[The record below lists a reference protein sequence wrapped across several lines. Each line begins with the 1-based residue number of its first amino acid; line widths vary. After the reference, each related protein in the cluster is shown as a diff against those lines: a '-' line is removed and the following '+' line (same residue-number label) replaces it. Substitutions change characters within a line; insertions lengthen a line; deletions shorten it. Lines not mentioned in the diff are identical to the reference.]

1 MNRTF
6 LSLYILIVLC
16 VALFGW
22 GLDKLWQHFSPPPSI
37 TTAQHNLLALV
48 EFSIEQPLPQK
59 KDKHAS
65 IAAMSKSI
73 QSEIELLSLDD
84 FANSSLSKTLIDGQA
99 VRLHNQ
105 HGELQLYKRISNSP
119 DIIRITLPPQI
130 APKNSY
136 LYEILISLFY
146 GSIGLVVFV
155 WVWPLMRDVRK
166 LERHTQHVG
175 KHSLPEPVS
184 VLPGSAVSNL
194 ASAFN
199 QMAERIKELLASHK
213 EMTYAVSHE
222 LRTPLAR
229 MKFALAML
237 KSASSNSQQCPHAM
251 SIAQD
256 IDEMDALITQLL
268 TYAGYE
274 QEDGPL
280 KQQDGDMAFLISE
293 LIQRAKDSHPNANI
307 TVSLECLEGSTHVHC
322 DWHLMERAIFNLI
335 HNALR
340 FAESSIRVTLT
351 QSPKQYIVMVED
363 DGPGI
368 PQDQQI
374 RVFESFVRLESK
386 PNEQVRGFGL
396 GLAIVQRVMKWHEGQ
411 AVVTSS
417 TELHGA
423 QFTLQWPKPF

>member
-22 GLDKLWQHFSPPPSI
+22 GLDKLWQRYSPPPGI
-37 TTAQHNLLALV
+37 TTAQHNLLALI
-48 EFSIEQPLPQK
+48 EFSIEQPLSQQS
-59 KDKHAS
+59 DKRAS
-65 IAAMSKSI
+65 VAAMSKSI
-73 QSEIELLSLDD
+73 QCKIELLSLDD
-84 FANSSLSKTLIDGQA
+84 FASSSLSKTLAGGQA

-105 HGELQLYKRISNSP
+105 HGELQLYKRISNST
-119 DIIRITLPPQI
+119 DIIRITLPPQV
-130 APKNSY
+130 APKSSY

-146 GSIGLVVFV
+146 GSIGLVVFI

-175 KHSLPEPVS
+175 KHSLPDPVS
-184 VLPGSAVSNL
+184 VLPGSAVSHL

-237 KSASSNSQQCPHAM
+237 KSNNSDSQQCPHAM

-293 LIQRAKDSHPNANI
+293 LIQRAKGSHPNTNI
-307 TVSLECLEGSTHVHC
+307 TVTLECPEGGTHVHC

-340 FAESSIRVTLT
+340 FAESAILVTLT
-351 QSPKQYIVMVED
+351 QSSSKYIITVED

-368 PQDQQI
+368 PQDQQT
-374 RVFESFVRLESK
+374 RVFESFVRLDSK

-411 AVVTSS
+411 AIVTKS
-417 TELHGA
+417 TALHGA
-423 QFTLQWPKPF
+423 QFTLQWPK

>member
-1 MNRTF
+1 MNRAF

-22 GLDKLWQHFSPPPSI
+22 GLDKLWQYYSPPPSI
-37 TTAQHNLLALV
+37 TTAEHNLLALV
-48 EFSIEQPLPQK
+48 EYSIEQSPAQLN
-59 KDKHAS
+59 DKHAVVT
-65 IAAMSKSI
+65 AMS
-73 QSEIELLSLDD
+73 QSTHSHIELLSLDD
-84 FANSSLSKTLIDGQA
+84 FANSSLSEILTAGQP

-105 HGELQLYKRISNSP
+105 HGELQLYKRIQNSP
-119 DIIRITLPPQI
+119 NVIRITLPAQPPQ
-130 APKNSY
+130 KSSY
-136 LYEILISLFY
+136 LYEILLTLFY
-146 GSIGLVVFV
+146 GSIGLVVFI

-175 KHSLPEPVS
+175 KHSLPDPVS
-184 VLPGSAVSNL
+184 VLPGSAVSHL

-237 KSASSNSQQCPHAM
+237 KSNSPDSSPHAT

-293 LIQRAKDSHPNANI
+293 LIQRAKDSHPSTHI
-307 TVSLECLEGSTHVHC
+307 EVTLECANDSTHVHC

-340 FAESSIRVTLT
+340 FAESAIHVTLSQT
-351 QSPKQYIVMVED
+351 PKAYTITVDD

-368 PQDQQI
+368 PQAQQT

-386 PNEQVRGFGL
+386 PNAQVRGFGL
-396 GLAIVQRVMKWHEGQ
+396 GLAIVQRVMKWHDGR
-411 AVVTSS
+411 AIVTTSPK
-417 TELHGA
+417 LRGA
-423 QFTLQWPKPF
+423 QFILRWPK

>member
-1 MNRTF
+1 MNRAF

-22 GLDKLWQHFSPPPSI
+22 GLDKLWQYYSPPPSI
-37 TTAQHNLLALV
+37 TTAEHNLLALV
-48 EFSIEQPLPQK
+48 EYSIEQSPAQANNK
-59 KDKHAS
+59 RAVVT
-65 IAAMSKSI
+65 AMS
-73 QSEIELLSLDD
+73 QSTQSHIELLSLDD
-84 FANSSLSKTLIDGQA
+84 FANSSLSEILTAGQP

-105 HGELQLYKRISNSP
+105 HGELQLYQRIQNSP
-119 DIIRITLPPQI
+119 DVIRITLPAQPPQ
-130 APKNSY
+130 KSSY
-136 LYEILISLFY
+136 LYEILLTLFY
-146 GSIGLVVFV
+146 GSIGLVVFI

-175 KHSLPEPVS
+175 KHSLPDPVS
-184 VLPGSAVSNL
+184 VLPGSAVSHL

-237 KSASSNSQQCPHAM
+237 KGNNPEPSPHAT

-293 LIQRAKDSHPNANI
+293 LIQRAKDSHPSTHI
-307 TVSLECLEGSTHVHC
+307 EVTLECDQGSTHVHC

-340 FAESSIRVTLT
+340 FAESAILVTLSQT
-351 QSPKQYIVMVED
+351 PKAYIITVED

-368 PQDQQI
+368 PQEQQT

-386 PNEQVRGFGL
+386 PNAQVRGFGL
-396 GLAIVQRVMKWHEGQ
+396 GLAIVQRVMKWHDGR
-411 AVVTSS
+411 ALVTTSPK
-417 TELHGA
+417 LCGA
-423 QFTLQWPKPF
+423 QFMLRWPKS